1 MRRVEEEY
9 EADEEADTD
18 DDAISLPFACLVGR
32 RH

>member
-18 DDAISLPFACLVGR
+18 RSASLPFACLVGR